1 MQSLFFTFLDGAF
14 QYSCGE
20 CGQACCRGKGVAI
33 DAQRD
38 LVPLLRRAPR
48 LSSLLSPLPG
58 GYVRLPDLTD
68 GCWFLRRDG
77 LCQYEVEHGRDAK
90 FTTCRL
96 FPFNRVFRAGSLRVI
111 DFNSVVCP
119 LHDAEGS
126 GQGIRHRDLQAEL
139 AAVGDGPLT
148 GSPLPMPDG
157 ARELRWHV
165 LEQAILDA
173 SSSALQAQSYLPY
186 AAQQLEQTRHHLGL
200 RGRADSEPAQD
211 TLQRLLSYWT
221 ELFGPPAVD
230 ARVTTRRMALLS
242 PSLRFNTLFRRGAP
256 AYRDAVLRQPAQLL
270 ASWYLAVLAAGAYAT
285 DPGQDG
291 AHSLAAPAGEQAA
304 AAADPTPSGRP
315 LSLRGLTELYQA
327 QAPLRDLLARI
338 DQHAVLSQ
346 PIPSDD
352 LPKDLAR
359 AAQRMTAALFL
370 RTGTKQAAA
379 RTLADVLQES
389 GAELG
394 QEHRA
399 LLPALLLRTGDAL
412 TFV

>member
-14 QYSCGE
+14 QYRCGE

-48 LSSLLSPLPG
+48 LSSLLTPLPG

-77 LCQYEVEHGRDAK
+77 LCEYEVEHGRDAK

-119 LHDAEGS
+119 LQDAEGS

-139 AAVGDGPLT
+139 TAVGDGPLT
-148 GSPLPMPDG
+148 CSPLPLPDG

-165 LEQAILDA
+165 LEQAVLDA
-173 SSSALQAQSYLPY
+173 SSSALQAPSYLPY

-200 RGRADSEPAQD
+200 RTRADNEPAQV
-211 TLQRLLSYWT
+211 TLQRLLSCWT
-221 ELFGPPAVD
+221 TLFGWPLGDTA
-230 ARVTTRRMALLS
+230 VTTRRMALLS

-270 ASWYLAVLAAGAYAT
+270 ASWYLAALAAGAYAAE
-285 DPGQDG
+285 PVQ
-291 AHSLAAPAGEQAA
+291 HEPPAGAACGGDAA
-304 AAADPTPSGRP
+304 AVDLTLRGRP

-327 QAPLRDLLARI
+327 QAPLRDLLARV
-338 DQHAVLSQ
+338 DQRAVLSQ
-346 PIPSDD
+346 PIPSED
-352 LPKDLAR
+352 LPKELAL

-370 RTGTKQAAA
+370 RTGAKQAAP
-379 RTLADVLQES
+379 RTLADVLLES

-394 QEHRA
+394 SQHRA
-399 LLPALLLRTGDAL
+399 LLPALLLRAGDAL